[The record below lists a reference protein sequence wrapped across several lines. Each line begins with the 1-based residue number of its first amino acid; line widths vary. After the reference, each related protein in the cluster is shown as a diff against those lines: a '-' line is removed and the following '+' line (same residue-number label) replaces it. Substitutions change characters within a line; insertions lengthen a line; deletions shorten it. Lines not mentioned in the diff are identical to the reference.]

1 MMLWHAAAA
10 ALIAAAAGA
19 SAGWQ
24 ARGWKADADELQ
36 RVQAEQRDT
45 LRRQEAGFGAAGR
58 LEQQRERTRT
68 EIVTVTR
75 EVPYVVARSVYRA
88 ECWDADGLRLITQ
101 AIGATADTAQPDGPM
116 PAASAAR

>member
-1 MMLWHAAAA
+1 MLWHAAAA

-19 SAGWQ
+19 AGGWQ
-24 ARGWKADADELQ
+24 ARAWKAGADDLE
-36 RVQAEQRDT
+36 RVRDEQRDT

-58 LEQQRERTRT
+58 LEQQRERIRT

-75 EVPYVVARSVYRA
+75 EVPHVVERPVYRA
-88 ECWDADGLRLITQ
+88 ECWDADGLRLVTQ
-101 AIGATADTAQPDGPM
+101 AIGATSDPAQPDPAL